1 MALARK
7 PFVVLDAEILSSSVW
22 SEAASVRL
30 VWITLLILCDTE
42 GYVGASVPGIAS
54 AAGVGL
60 QDAEDALQR
69 LQQPDPYSRTKT
81 NEGRRLAVTERG
93 WQVLNFIEHL
103 DRLSS
108 ERTKARD
115 RMRRHRERKAKP
127 KRKRNRG
134 VTNMDGYVTIHAG
147 NRDQGVGN
155 KEKGIDGERAPVT
168 DSAPSET
175 ANGNGVPEGQR
186 TAYADE
192 VWSEF
197 MTVSEQRGTRL
208 MTPGEFEVLKRWMD
222 MGVPLHAVCRA
233 IRETK
238 GKGRMLAYYNSSVL
252 EVVEKHRQ
260 AVPL

>member
-1 MALARK
+1 MARK

-22 SEAASVRL
+22 SEAAPVRL

-54 AAGVGL
+54 AAGVTL
-60 QDAEDALQR
+60 QDAEDALRR
-69 LQQPDPYSRTKT
+69 LQEPDPYSRTKT

-127 KRKRNRG
+127 KRKRNKG
-134 VTNMDGYVTIHAG
+134 VTNMDGYVTIPAG

-155 KEKGIDGERAPVT
+155 REQRTDGELAPVT
-168 DSAPSET
+168 DSAPT
-175 ANGNGVPEGQR
+175 KPTHGNGLTDEER
-186 TAYADE
+186 KTYADD
-192 VWSEF
+192 VWSKFLE
-197 MTVSEQRGTRL
+197 VSGLRGTRL
-208 MTPGEFEVLKRWMD
+208 MSPGEYSTLSGWMD
-222 MGVPLHAVCRA
+222 GGIPLRVVLRGLQDT
-233 IRETK
+233 RGK
-238 GKGRMLAYYNSSVL
+238 GKMLSYYHSSVQQAY
-252 EVVEKHRQ
+252 ESWRQ